1 MTPGDPSSP
10 GATDGTPTTAPFATA
25 SGRHRAR
32 YRRFAWALIAYGVVG
47 LLLAVASLLLVA
59 RTLPTLESIDRQRIE
74 LVRWL
79 DVTAG
84 GIGDV
89 ERGASNAGTS
99 LESAA
104 ASARSAAALSD
115 DLSAT
120 MASMRDASGL
130 SILGSRPFAG
140 LTDDFDRV
148 SGRAHA
154 LASSMTAL
162 AGSLDSNKADFAA
175 VASDA
180 TALRMQVTELRDVV
194 AGDGSTGLDG
204 PVGRLVVVLVGLIL
218 WLTLPAVAGLAG
230 GALWLR
236 ELDRPS
242 AGST

>member
-1 MTPGDPSSP
+1 MTPGDQSGP
-10 GATDGTPTTAPFATA
+10 GASDGTSTTAPFGAP
-25 SGRHRAR
+25 SGRRRVR
-32 YRRFAWALIAYGVVG
+32 YRQLAWALIAYGVVG
-47 LLLAVASLLLVA
+47 LLLAAGSLLLVA
-59 RTLPTLESIDRQRIE
+59 RTLPTLESIDRQSVE

-154 LASSMTAL
+154 LASNMTEL

-180 TALRMQVTELRDVV
+180 IALRMQVTELRDVV
-194 AGDGSTGLDG
+194 AGDGSTGLEG
-204 PVGRLVVVLVGLIL
+204 PVGRFVLVLVGLIL
-218 WLTLPAVAGLAG
+218 WLALPAVASLIG
-230 GALWLR
+230 GVVWLR
-236 ELDRPS
+236 ELDRPPP
-242 AGST
+242 A